1 MRVFFFI
8 AVWAVAIA
16 AAAPL
21 DGKSREFARRV
32 TISCRYWGAQ
42 WNAPGMGQA
51 IDEVQPLD
59 AIGVQAYFPLTQASD
74 YARSCCIRPG
84 VIQGSVSRFCCI
96 DAGMDLP
103 SRSNCGRLRQRR

>member
-51 IDEVQPLD
+51 IDEVQ
-59 AIGVQAYFPLTQASD
+59 AYFPLTQASD